1 MKSKISVFAVAF
13 VMSAVVAFADSPM
26 SSLAVVPVTSQGIY
40 KVYYKSAEA
49 GRVRVSI
56 YGERNELVF
65 TEVLSNVSAFV
76 RPYNFSSLHEGTYT
90 IVLEDKNGQQVEK
103 VNYAMNRVNSSIRVI
118 EVPNVA
124 NKYCL
129 NVANDGAEDVVVKI
143 YQAEKLLHE
152 ETIAVKGQ
160 YGVVYNLSKIVRAPG
175 SQLTFEVATSGGTVK
190 SVTF

>member
-1 MKSKISVFAVAF
+1 MKSKISVFTFAF
-13 VMSAVVAFADSPM
+13 LMSAVVTFADTP

-49 GRVRVSI
+49 SRVRVSI

-65 TEVLSNVSAFV
+65 TEVLSNVTAFV
-76 RPYNFSSLHEGTYT
+76 RPYNFSELAEGQYT

-103 VNYAMNRVNSSIRVI
+103 VNYVVNRVNSVIRVT
-118 EVPNVA
+118 EVANSS

-129 NVANDGAEDVVVKI
+129 NVVNDGAENVSVKI
-143 YQAEKLLHE
+143 YDANQLLHE
-152 ETIAVKGQ
+152 EVIAVKGQ
-160 YGVVYNLSKIVRAPG
+160 YGIIYNLNKVVRTPG
-175 SQLTFEVATSGGTVK
+175 NNLTFEVVTSSGAVK